1 MGATIIS
8 SAEGLTIEPEI
19 IIDTDRDGITAIQFS
34 AFGAF
39 GAVNGAY
46 ALGQD
51 LSGIPGIPSGKFT
64 IVRRNV
70 EHIVGGESGLYRIRV
85 SGEGGVENQQLFTS
99 ETSYSQQYQKV
110 DGIINLP
117 LAQVPTKYDLIW
129 LYPSA
134 TITTNSSSDSPQRAE
149 ALARS
154 LVSNMQVQIVKD
166 RPADRNISG
175 PSLGS
180 SPNIDKI
187 YITGSSVE
195 VAGGLYRIRATASKG
210 FVVIE

>member
-1 MGATIIS
+1 MAATIIS
-8 SAEGLTIEPEI
+8 FAEGLTIEPEI
-19 IIDTDRDGITAIQFS
+19 VVDTDRDGITSIQFS
-34 AFGAF
+34 AFGKF
-39 GAVNGAY
+39 EVVNGAY

-51 LSGIPGIPSGKFT
+51 LSNIPGIPSGKF
-64 IVRRNV
+64 IVVRRSV
-70 EHIVGGESGLYRIRV
+70 EHIVGGEFGLYRIKV
-85 SGEGGVENQQLFTS
+85 SGQGGVENQQLFTS

-117 LAQVPTKYDLIW
+117 LTQVPTKYDLVW

-134 TITTNSSSDSPQRAE
+134 TITTNSSSDSPQKAE

-154 LVSNMQVQIVKD
+154 LVSNMQVQIIKD
-166 RPADRNISG
+166 RPTDRNIGG
-175 PSLGS
+175 PSLS
-180 SPNIDKI
+180 NNFNIDVI

>member
-1 MGATIIS
+1 MAATIIS
-8 SAEGLTIEPEI
+8 SADGLTIEPEI
-19 IIDTDRDGITAIQFS
+19 LFDTSRDGITAIQFS
-34 AFGAF
+34 AFGSF
-39 GAVNGAY
+39 GAISGAY

-51 LSGIPGIPSGKFT
+51 LSNVPGIPAGRF
-64 IVRRNV
+64 IVVRRNI
-70 EHIVGGESGLYRIRV
+70 EHIVGGESGLFRIKV

-99 ETSYSQQYQKV
+99 ETSYSRQYQKV

-117 LAQVPTKYDLIW
+117 LSQVPTRYDLIW

-134 TITTNSSSDSPQRAE
+134 TITTNSSSNSPQRAE
-149 ALARS
+149 ELARS
-154 LVSNMQVQIVKD
+154 LVSNMQVQIIKD
-166 RPADRNISG
+166 QPSDRNISG

-180 SPNIDKI
+180 SPDIDKV

-210 FVVIE
+210 FVIE